1 MATIGVSKST
11 YLADIFVSKYARH
24 VNEATQ
30 KMASGATSVKTGNKV
45 AYDSMRDS
53 FRIDLAGKNAA
64 VKSMSFTQSYL
75 ATTINVLDNASDML
89 ARMYELAVLAANS
102 TNTAA
107 DNVAIDIETERL
119 SDRFHNLMSTAQ
131 FKGREIFQD
140 SPYSLVMAADGNGSE
155 IQFGPGKVDYDAVY
169 DYTNPGVN
177 VTEPGLKYEV
187 KRRLTNEEKDA
198 IIAQT
203 QEGLTREDLVVGK
216 QFTTLKAAEPGI
228 GVTTDDLY
236 YLDGDGSVA
245 FDPLG
250 TVVSD
255 ENFNGGFL
263 EIEFTNNGEASDNLT
278 LIAGDG
284 SAGTITISGDVI
296 TYVDEEHGAI
306 EIGEIASNGQA
317 GGGLKIDFY
326 EDASIPGTSNLLNGD
341 FSDGL
346 NNWSAYLD
354 RVDFGSTFN
363 VNGVAIPTISDLE
376 MAAVTYD
383 EGSGNPNPS
392 VLENDNVSLTGGYSM
407 TPTVIVNGE
416 GRLELG
422 TGEFEVDTGYGIVHG
437 PAVVS
442 DAFAATQGDIL
453 KLDYRAVAGG
463 DDFHVAGYLIDSNDQ
478 ITLAIN
484 ETGKD
489 EGGTISIEVPSS
501 DDYRFV
507 FVTGSFD
514 RSGGQWI
521 GASMTIDNIR
531 AENPFNISN
540 DVVQTVL
547 RSINYSSSSDNQASV
562 KDLLVTLNN
571 KDNLISLTDE
581 SKIFNSE
588 FNGKIMLAPSK
599 DLENAVSLGG
609 SNNLGPDGNTMTNLV
624 TYNIEIAQERI
635 NKARVYAA
643 AKYAAIESA
652 IDTATDLRV
661 QFSQISGTVSD
672 INFSLESAHLAKK
685 RMMEN
690 AAAAILAQSNKAREG
705 LLLLV

>member
-1 MATIGVSKST
+1 MASIGISKST
-11 YLADIFVSKYARH
+11 FLADISVSKYAQH
-24 VNEATQ
+24 VHASTQ
-30 KMASGATSVKTGNKV
+30 KMASGEATVRTGNKV
-45 AYDSMRDS
+45 AYDSMKDT
-53 FRIDLAGKNAA
+53 FKIDLAGKNAA

-107 DNVAIDIETERL
+107 DNVAIDMETERL

-140 SPYSLVMAADGNGSE
+140 SPYGLVMAADGNGSE
-155 IQFGPGKVDYDAVY
+155 IQFGVGNVDYDAVY

-177 VTEPGLKYEV
+177 VTKAGVTYEV
-187 KRRLTNEEKDA
+187 KRRLTDEEKDA

-203 QEGLTREDLVVGK
+203 EGLTREDLVVGK
-216 QFTTLKAAEPGI
+216 QFTTLEAPEPGV

-245 FDPLG
+245 FDRSG

-278 LIAGDG
+278 LVSGDG
-284 SAGTITISGDVI
+284 SAGTITINGDII
-296 TYVDEEHGAI
+296 TYVDAQHGAI
-306 EIGEIASNGQA
+306 EIGEITSNGQA
-317 GGGLKIDFY
+317 ASSLKIDFY

-346 NNWSAYLD
+346 NNWNTYLD
-354 RVDFGSTFN
+354 RVDFGSTFD
-363 VNGVAIPTISDLE
+363 VNGIAIPTISDLD
-376 MAAVTYD
+376 MAPVTYD
-383 EGSGNPNPS
+383 EGSGNPDPS
-392 VLENDNVSLTGGYSM
+392 VLQNDNVLLTGGYSM
-407 TPTVIVNGE
+407 TPTVIVNGA

-453 KLDYRAVAGG
+453 KLDYSAVAGG

-547 RSINYSSSSDNQASV
+547 RSINYSSSDNNQASV
-562 KDLLVTLNN
+562 KDVLVTLNN
-571 KDNLISLTDE
+571 KNDEISLTDE

-609 SNNLGPDGNTMTNLV
+609 SNNLGPDGRTMTNLV
-624 TYNIEIAQERI
+624 TYNIEVAQERI

-652 IDTATDLRV
+652 IDTATDLRS
-661 QFSQISGTVSD
+661 QFSQLSGTLSD
-672 INFSLESAHLAKK
+672 INFSLESAHFAKK
-685 RMMEN
+685 QMMES
-690 AAAAILAQSNKAREG
+690 AAAAILAQSNRAREG